1 MFLSSLNLENYRS
14 YKKKTFSFSKEI
26 TVVVGENTV
35 GKTNLLEAIY
45 LLATGKSFRAEKE
58 AEAINWSS
66 DFAKIKAQIL
76 TENLPYEEKVTKEL
90 EVIIVNQVKLGQ
102 GPVRLDSGQKNDGK
116 SLKSKKYL
124 INKVAKRQIDFLG
137 NLYAVMFS
145 PTDLE
150 LISSSPSLRRRY
162 LDLVLVQLAK
172 AYRRSLHLYE
182 KGLRQRNK
190 LLERIRD
197 EGVSSGQLLFWNDL
211 LVKNG
216 SYLNNLRREFINFLN
231 HLPKQ
236 GSQFSIYYDQSEISE
251 ARLKQYA
258 QEEIL
263 AATTLVGPHRDD
275 FRIFLE
281 KENQSAHKIDIN
293 LYASRG
299 EQRMGVLWLKIGELE
314 FLKEKTGSIPIL
326 LLDDIFSELD
336 ENHREEVLHMVS
348 RGQTI
353 ITTTDLSR
361 LDKPVLEKMQVIKL
375 S

>member
-14 YKKKTFSFSKEI
+14 YKKKIFSFSKEI
-26 TVVVGENTV
+26 TVVVGENTA

-58 AEAINWSS
+58 AEAINWSA
-66 DFAKIKAQIL
+66 DFAKIKALVL

-90 EVIIVNQVKLGQ
+90 EIIIVNQVRLG
-102 GPVRLDSGQKNDGK
+102 SGQKNDGR

-124 INKVAKRQIDFLG
+124 INKVAKRQLDFLG

-162 LDLVLVQLAK
+162 LDLVLVQLDR

-182 KGLRQRNK
+182 KGLRQRNR

-197 EGVSSGQLLFWNDL
+197 EGISSGQLLFWNDL

-216 SYLNNLRREFINFLN
+216 GYLNNLRMEFINFLN
-231 HLPKQ
+231 HLPKK

-251 ARLKQYA
+251 GRLKQYA
-258 QEEIL
+258 QEEIF

-281 KENQSAHKIDIN
+281 KENQSSHKIDIN

-314 FLKEKTGSIPIL
+314 FLKEKTGKVPIL

-336 ENHREEVLHMVS
+336 ENHREEVLQIIS

-353 ITTTDLSR
+353 LTTTDLSR
-361 LDKPVLEKMQVIKL
+361 LDKKVVEKMQVIEL
-375 S
+375 